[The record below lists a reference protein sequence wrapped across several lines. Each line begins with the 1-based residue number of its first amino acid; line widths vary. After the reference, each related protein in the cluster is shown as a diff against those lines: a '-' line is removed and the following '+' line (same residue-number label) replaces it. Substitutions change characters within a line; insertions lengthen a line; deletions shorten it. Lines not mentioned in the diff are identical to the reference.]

1 MPGGTRIVF
10 CVDSMPS
17 FLVVHIIE
25 KWVTHV
31 EYPWRVTLDPRKEQ
45 TSHQGAWLY
54 GSRPAGLRLYV
65 LGSKLDNFQP
75 LPKASTKEF
84 LFSKHIGLG

>member
-17 FLVVHIIE
+17 FLVVYIIE
-25 KWVTHV
+25 KWATHV

-45 TSHQGAWLY
+45 TSHQGAWPW
-54 GSRPAGLRLYV
+54 GSHPAGLRLYV
-65 LGSKLDNFQP
+65 LDSKHDNFWP
-75 LPKASTKEF
+75 LPKASAKEF
-84 LFSKHIGLG
+84 LFSKAIDFG